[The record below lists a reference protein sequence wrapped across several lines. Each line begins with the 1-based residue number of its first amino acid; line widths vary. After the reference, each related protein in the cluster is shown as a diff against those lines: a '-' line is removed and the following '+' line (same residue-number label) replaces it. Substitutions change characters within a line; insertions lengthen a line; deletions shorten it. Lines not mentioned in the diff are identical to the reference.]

1 MGADSNER
9 RYRSSSRRAQLRPDT
24 EVQKAFDQAIRNI
37 YQMADQIG
45 ININRKDIL
54 RRAGNVAKQE
64 LKARASEIQDTGN
77 LKKSVAWV
85 LNKIKSAVYVGYN
98 YKNKGRHGHLI
109 EYGWTDRGGGY
120 VPGYGLVKKTFEAT
134 KEQVLKNLIEESKKI
149 VSKAAND
156 NRA

>member
-1 MGADSNER
+1 MS
-9 RYRSSSRRAQLRPDT
+9 T
-24 EVQKAFDQAIRNI
+24 VQQQMNQAIDNL
-37 YQMADQIG
+37 YKMAKTVNAQVK
-45 ININRKDIL
+45 RKEVL
-54 RRAGNVAKQE
+54 RRAGNVAKTD

-77 LKKSVAWV
+77 LKNSVDWV
-85 LNKIKSAVYVGYN
+85 LNKVKAAVYVGYN
-98 YKNKGRHGHLI
+98 YRKKGQHGHLI

>member
-1 MGADSNER
+1 MGLDSNER
-9 RYRSSSRRAQLRPDT
+9 RYWSKARRAQYANDT
-24 EVQKAFDQAIRNI
+24 MVQKEFDQAIRNI
-37 YQMADQIG
+37 YQMAEQVG
-45 ININRKDIL
+45 ININRKEIL

-64 LKARASEIQDTGN
+64 LKARAAEVQDTGN

-109 EYGWTDRGGGY
+109 EFGWTDRGGGY
-120 VPGYGLVKKTFEAT
+120 VPGYGLVKKTFEST

-149 VSKAAND
+149 ASKAAND
-156 NRA
+156 NKV

>member
-1 MGADSNER
+1 MN
-9 RYRSSSRRAQLRPDT
+9 
-24 EVQKAFDQAIRNI
+24 QAIDNL
-37 YQMADQIG
+37 YKMAKTVNAQVK
-45 ININRKDIL
+45 RKEVL
-54 RRAGNVAKQE
+54 RRAGNVAKTD

-77 LKKSVAWV
+77 LKNSVDWV
-85 LNKIKSAVYVGYN
+85 LNKVKSAVYVGYN
-98 YKNKGRHGHLI
+98 YRKKGQHGHLI

-120 VPGYGLVKKTFEAT
+120 VPGYGLVKKTYEGT

>member
-1 MGADSNER
+1 MS
-9 RYRSSSRRAQLRPDT
+9 T
-24 EVQKAFDQAIRNI
+24 VQQQMNQAIDNL
-37 YQMADQIG
+37 YKMAKTVNAQV
-45 ININRKDIL
+45 NRKDIL

-64 LKARASEIQDTGN
+64 LKSRAAEIQDTGN

>member
-1 MGADSNER
+1 
-9 RYRSSSRRAQLRPDT
+9 
-24 EVQKAFDQAIRNI
+24 
-37 YQMADQIG
+37 
-45 ININRKDIL
+45 
-54 RRAGNVAKQE
+54 VAKTD
-64 LKARASEIQDTGN
+64 LKARAAEIQDTGN

-109 EYGWTDRGGGY
+109 EFGWTDRGGGY

-149 VSKAAND
+149 VTKAAND